1 MKMNASQKLF
11 GTGVLIFS
19 LLGLLAGILLIALPV
34 ELLLKIVFVIVGVIT
49 VVCNLPMVF
58 AGLSNLGS
66 RSGQVSLVLSLISV
80 VFGVLMIFFHS
91 TVLVILVGVYLLILP
106 LVEILIAKERGAQLR
121 AELPKL
127 ILGVVLVVVG
137 PARGASILFDVA
149 GWIIILLTAVYFVSM
164 LISYLIRQKKA
175 ETQTGNRTFVDTT
188 GDGKIDTVYTDFDGD
203 GKPDTKRRY
212 REDK

>member
-1 MKMNASQKLF
+1 MKTNASQKLF
-11 GTGVLIFS
+11 GSGVLIFA

-34 ELLLKIVFVIVGVIT
+34 ELLLKIVFVIVGVVT
-49 VVCNLPMVF
+49 VVSNLP
-58 AGLSNLGS
+58 GLIVGLTKLDE
-66 RSGQVSLVLSLISV
+66 RAGQVSLILSLISV
-80 VFGVLMIFFHS
+80 IFGVLMIFFHS

-106 LVEILIAKERGAQLR
+106 LVEILIAKNRGAQLK

-137 PARGASILFDVA
+137 PARGAAILFDVA
-149 GWIIILLTAVYFVSM
+149 GWIILVLTAVYFVSM

-188 GDGKIDTVYTDFDGD
+188 GDGKIDTVYTDIDGD
-203 GKPDTKRRY
+203 GKPDTKCRY

>member
-19 LLGLLAGILLIALPV
+19 LLGLLTGILLIALPV

-49 VVCNLPMVF
+49 VVSGLPVVF
-58 AGLSNLGS
+58 AGLSNFGD
-66 RSGQVSLVLSLISV
+66 RAGRVSLVLSLISV
-80 VFGVLMIFFHS
+80 VFGILMIFFHS

-106 LVEILIAKERGAQLR
+106 LVEILIARDRVAQLK

-127 ILGVVLVVVG
+127 ILGVVLVVIG
-137 PARGASILFDVA
+137 PARGAAILFDVA
-149 GWIIILLTAVYFVSM
+149 GWVILVLTAVYLVSM

-175 ETQTGNRTFVDTT
+175 EAQTGNRTFVDTT
-188 GDGKIDTVYTDFDGD
+188 GDGKIDTVYTDIDGD

>member
-34 ELLLKIVFVIVGVIT
+34 ELLLRIVFVIVGVIT

-66 RSGQVSLVLSLISV
+66 RSRQVSLVLSLISV

-127 ILGVVLVVVG
+127 ILGVVLLVVG

-149 GWIIILLTAVYFVSM
+149 GWIIVLLTAVYFVSM

>member
-11 GTGVLIFS
+11 GTGVLVFS

-34 ELLLKIVFVIVGVIT
+34 ELLLRIVFVIVGVIT

-149 GWIIILLTAVYFVSM
+149 GWIIVLLTAVYFVSM

-175 ETQTGNRTFVDTT
+175 EAQTGNRTFVDTT
-188 GDGKIDTVYTDFDGD
+188 GDGKIDTVYTDIDGD

>member
-149 GWIIILLTAVYFVSM
+149 GWIIVLLTAVYFVSM

-175 ETQTGNRTFVDTT
+175 EAQTGNRTFVDTT
-188 GDGKIDTVYTDFDGD
+188 GDGKIDTVYTDIDGD
-203 GKPDTKRRY
+203 GKPDTKCRY

>member
-49 VVCNLPMVF
+49 VVSGLPVVF
-58 AGLSNLGS
+58 AGLSNFGD
-66 RSGQVSLVLSLISV
+66 RAGRVSLVLSLISV
-80 VFGVLMIFFHS
+80 VFGILMIFFHS

-106 LVEILIAKERGAQLR
+106 LVEILIARDRVAQLK

-127 ILGVVLVVVG
+127 ILGVVLVVIG
-137 PARGASILFDVA
+137 PARGAAILFDVA
-149 GWIIILLTAVYFVSM
+149 GWVILVLTAVYLVSM

-175 ETQTGNRTFVDTT
+175 EAQTGNRTFVDTT
-188 GDGKIDTVYTDFDGD
+188 GDGKIDTVYTDIDGD

>member
-49 VVCNLPMVF
+49 VVSGLPVVF
-58 AGLSNLGS
+58 AGLSNFGD
-66 RSGQVSLVLSLISV
+66 RAGRVSLVLSLISV
-80 VFGVLMIFFHS
+80 VFGILMIFFHS

-106 LVEILIAKERGAQLR
+106 LVEILIARDRVAQLK

-127 ILGVVLVVVG
+127 ILGVVLVVIG
-137 PARGASILFDVA
+137 PARGAAILFDVA
-149 GWIIILLTAVYFVSM
+149 GWVILVLTAVYLVSM

-175 ETQTGNRTFVDTT
+175 EAQTGNRTFVDTT
-188 GDGKIDTVYTDFDGD
+188 GDGKIDTVYTDIDGD
-203 GKPDTKRRY
+203 GKPDTKHRY